1 MKDDLSALEN
11 MVYSGRGI
19 IIGVTPSG
27 NTFIGYF
34 LTGRSHSSRARKL
47 VQQQKTKIIR
57 TEVTDKQQLKQG
69 DLALLLYPAII
80 PIRNILIAGNGAQTQ
95 LLYSKIKNSIDK
107 MTDNIFSLSEI
118 MKKAF
123 SEPFFV
129 YDEKN
134 DKMID
139 LTNYEPDPPNNTPRI
154 TAAVC
159 GWHGTMHITRCEDT
173 RKNSET
179 HEVIL
184 GPGKGNLITTYK
196 GDNKEP
202 LKPFMGKPLD
212 VTINSE
218 TADNLAKNIYS
229 AICSRKKQGN
239 DYAIGVAVMLQNKKT
254 NSLETKIINK
264 IDKGK

>member
-34 LTGRSHSSRARKL
+34 LTGRSHSSRSRKL

-57 TEVTDKQQLKQG
+57 TELTDKQQLKQVN
-69 DLALLLYPAII
+69 LALLLYPAII
-80 PIRNILIAGNGAQTQ
+80 PTGNILIAGNGAQTQ
-95 LLYSKIKNSIDK
+95 LLYSKIKNSVDK
-107 MTDNIFSLSEI
+107 MTDNIFSLPDI

-129 YDEKN
+129 YDKEN

-154 TAAVC
+154 TATVC
-159 GWHGTMHITRCEDT
+159 GWDGAMHITRCEDA

-179 HEVIL
+179 HKIIL
-184 GPGKGNLITTYK
+184 SPGKGNLITTYK

-212 VTINSE
+212 VIINSE
-218 TADNLAKNIYS
+218 TADNLAENIYS
-229 AICSRKKQGN
+229 AICNRKKQGN
-239 DYAIGVAVMLQNKKT
+239 NYVISVAVMLQNKKT
-254 NSLETKIINK
+254 NNLETKIINK
-264 IDKGK
+264 IED